1 MSKRNK
7 KKLKKILQAQM
18 MQKEKQE
25 KKENPQPLEVGAVAE
40 QPKNLIAQEVP
51 GVGRE
56 IRKILITVLLLIV
69 VVVVIYFINI
79 KTDLILKAGNYL
91 TKVLNINI

>member
-7 KKLKKILQAQM
+7 KKLKKILQSQM

-25 KKENPQPLEVGAVAE
+25 KRENPQPLESGVEVE
-40 QPKNLIAQEVP
+40 QPKNIIAQEVP
-51 GVGRE
+51 GVSRE
-56 IRKILITVLLLIV
+56 IRKILITVLLLIIV
-69 VVVVIYFINI
+69 IVVIYFVNI

-91 TKVLNINI
+91 TKILNINI